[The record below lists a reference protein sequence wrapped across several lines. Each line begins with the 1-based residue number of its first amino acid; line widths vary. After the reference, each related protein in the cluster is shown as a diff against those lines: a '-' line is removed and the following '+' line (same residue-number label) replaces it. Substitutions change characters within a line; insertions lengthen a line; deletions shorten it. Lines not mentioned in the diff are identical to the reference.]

1 MEEIVADVLNF
12 AKPVHL
18 ATKEEDL
25 REIVEQAVVWCK
37 VKATTVGV
45 LVSSELPA
53 ESAMMSV
60 DGLRLQRALAN
71 LVTNAIEASPKGQEV
86 LLTLESDPKQAMLT
100 IKDRGTGMD
109 RETLENIF
117 IPSLND
123 NDAGL
128 KVEPFPAK
136 VYNIFLH

>member
-1 MEEIVADVLNF
+1 M
-12 AKPVHL
+12 
-18 ATKEEDL
+18 
-25 REIVEQAVVWCK
+25 EQAVVWCK
-37 VKATTVGV
+37 VKAATVGV